1 MERPEGGLVSHTL
14 AVHELEVALGRR
26 TILHP
31 TTFEVADSSFMA
43 LVGPNGAGKTT
54 LLRALAGLVPSGGD
68 VTVGGR
74 PLASLSTRDRARH
87 VAYVPQH
94 PLIPAAMTVAEYV
107 LLGRT
112 PHIGHFAVE
121 SHTDRAAA
129 SEAVRALDLTGLRDR
144 PVADLSGGERQRAV
158 LARAAAQQSPV
169 LLLDEPTTALDLGHQ
184 HQVLELIDG
193 LRRDLG
199 LVVIAAVHDLTLAS
213 HYATR
218 ILVLADGDVVADGSA
233 VDVVTAENLARY
245 WGVEARVLAGAGGSV
260 HVLSERAGLSR
271 GVVTHA

>member
-1 MERPEGGLVSHTL
+1 VEREEGGVVNHTL
-14 AVHELEVALGRR
+14 DVRELEVALGRR
-26 TILHP
+26 TILRP
-31 TTFEVADSSFMA
+31 TTFEVADSSFVA

-54 LLRALAGLVPSGGD
+54 LLRALTGLVPHGGD
-68 VTVGGR
+68 VAIGGR
-74 PLASLSTRDRARH
+74 PLARLSTRDRARH

-112 PHIGHFAVE
+112 PHLGHFAVE
-121 SHTDRAAA
+121 THKDRAIVV
-129 SEAVRALDLTGLRDR
+129 EALHALDLTGLRDR
-144 PVADLSGGERQRAV
+144 PVAELSGGERQRAI

-184 HQVLELIDG
+184 HQVLEVIDR

-199 LVVIAAVHDLTLAS
+199 IIVVAAVHDLALAS

-218 ILVLADGDVVADGSA
+218 LLVLADGALVADGRA
-233 VDVVTAENLARY
+233 VDVVTSENLARY
-245 WGVEARVLAGAGGSV
+245 WGVDAQVLPGARGSV
-260 HVLSERAGLSR
+260 HVLSERASLR
-271 GVVTHA
+271 GAAAHA